1 MLFQCSVYFRQDAL
15 QIGPEKPLR
24 CPKRPPTLPKVF
36 PDAPK
41 SPKRPPSSA
50 QDVSTRLQATPTRPP
65 KSPKRSPGASTE
77 PPRGSCGA
85 PRRPLHLQG
94 DIDKEPVGGNGRKAF
109 SIMNDHNKTKTTRK
123 TRTNVNINRNCSA
136 PNSIGRRQIRL
147 PLQTICFLS
156 FSLFVTPTA
165 LYKKTLP

>member
-1 MLFQCSVYFRQDAL
+1 MEIGHPRALELAPSAPRITAPGQTVLCFAFFAFSVLDLMLFQCSVYFRQDAL

-24 CPKRPPTLPKVF
+24 CPKRPPTLPKVP

-109 SIMNDHNKTKTTRK
+109 SI
-123 TRTNVNINRNCSA
+123 
-136 PNSIGRRQIRL
+136 QIRNRSAASAAS
-147 PLQTICFLS
+147 C
-156 FSLFVTPTA
+156 
-165 LYKKTLP
+165 